1 MRNITHIT
9 SLLTRL
15 VIVLGLAVVAA
26 PAPAQTPSELFEQ
39 GIYNEETAGGHPQ
52 SMKEW
57 VTQANKLVSAKMRV
71 PVLSTSERNSAGAN
85 RYRVTIN
92 RRGEVLEYSP
102 VITAGHH
109 KFDRAT
115 ENTIKYVPLP
125 RLPSNYEQD
134 ELSFLLDMYYAAD
147 GYELR
152 SLYRKKN
159 LERKGIVTSTE
170 IALLQPQDQ
179 SSTDEHPGNTFSK

>member
-1 MRNITHIT
+1 MRNIIHIT
-9 SLLTRL
+9 SFLTRL
-15 VIVLGLAVVAA
+15 VIVLGLTVVAA
-26 PAPAQTPSELFEQ
+26 PTPAQTPSELFEQ
-39 GIYNEETAGGHPQ
+39 GTYSEEATGGPPQ
-52 SMKEW
+52 NMKEW
-57 VTQANKLVSAKMRV
+57 VTQASKLVASKMRA

-92 RRGEVLEYSP
+92 RRGEVLEYSQ
-102 VITAGHH
+102 VVKAGHY

-115 ENTIKYVPLP
+115 ESTINYMSLP

-147 GYELR
+147 GYKLR

-179 SSTDEHPGNTFSK
+179 SSTDEHAGTTFSK

>member
-1 MRNITHIT
+1 M
-9 SLLTRL
+9 SLSTEA
-15 VIVLGLAVVAA
+15 GEA
-26 PAPAQTPSELFEQ
+26 
-39 GIYNEETAGGHPQ
+39 AGGHPQ
-52 SMKEW
+52 NMKDW
-57 VTQANKLVSAKMRV
+57 VTQANEAVAAKMRG
-71 PVLSTSERNSAGAN
+71 PVLSTSERNSTGMN

-115 ENTIKYVPLP
+115 ESTINYVSLP
-125 RLPSNYEQD
+125 ILPSNYKQD

-152 SLYRKKN
+152 SLYRKKT
-159 LERKGIVTSTE
+159 LERTGTVTSTE
-170 IALLQPQDQ
+170 IALLQPQEQ
-179 SSTDEHPGNTFSK
+179 SSTDGRPGTTFSK